1 MRTSWF
7 KALVLGGMVAAVV
20 IPGGSPVQAQAE
32 VEVPYWA
39 SIQRDEAFARA
50 GPMASYQIEWVFRR
64 KNLPVKVVKR
74 YGTWRQIQDPDGWTG
89 WMHSNMLSRKRTAIV
104 QGSVSAIRAAPQ
116 DSAKLMWRAQ
126 PGVVGE
132 LGDCE
137 AGWCE
142 FAVDRRAG
150 WVRQD
155 EIWGAGAP

>member
-1 MRTSWF
+1 MQASWLKRF
-7 KALVLGGMVAAVV
+7 MLGGLLAVAPLAVA
-20 IPGGSPVQAQAE
+20 SPALSQAE

-74 YGTWRQIQDPDGWTG
+74 YGVWRQIQDPDGWTG

-104 QGSVSAIRAAPQ
+104 KGTVTAIRASPQ
-116 DSAKLMWRAQ
+116 DSAKLMWRAE
-126 PGVVGE
+126 PGVVGL
-132 LGDCE
+132 LGDCK

-142 FAVDRRAG
+142 FNVEQRAG
-150 WVRQD
+150 WVRQA
-155 EIWGAGAP
+155 EIWGAGSP

>member
-1 MRTSWF
+1 MQATWLKRG
-7 KALVLGGMVAAVV
+7 VLGGMLAAVFAATS
-20 IPGGSPVQAQAE
+20 SPALAQAE
-32 VEVPYWA
+32 VKTPYWA

-50 GPMASYQIEWVFRR
+50 GPMESYQIEWVFRR

-74 YGTWRQIQDPDGWTG
+74 YGVWRQIQDPDGWTG

-104 QGSVSAIRAAPQ
+104 NGTSGAIRSGPQ
-116 DSAKLMWRAQ
+116 DSAKLMWRIE

-137 AGWCE
+137 KGWCE
-142 FAVDRRAG
+142 FSVERRAG

-155 EIWGAGAP
+155 QIWGAGEP